1 MNRIADMRLMLSKC
15 KDCLGC
21 NRLEQENFGGD
32 NNCKNYR
39 KGVTEAEKNKMRE
52 EQMQKQMGLFNY

>member
-32 NNCKNYR
+32 NKCKNYR
-39 KGVTEAEKNKMRE
+39 KGVSEDDKK
-52 EQMQKQMGLFNY
+52 GLYRQRDKAY